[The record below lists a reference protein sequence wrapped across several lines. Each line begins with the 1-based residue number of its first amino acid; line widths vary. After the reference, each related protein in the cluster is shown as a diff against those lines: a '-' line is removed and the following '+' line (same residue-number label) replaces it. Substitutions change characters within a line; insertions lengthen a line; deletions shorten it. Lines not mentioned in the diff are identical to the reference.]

1 MWCCIVWIAAF
12 LVLEMWASL
21 GAARIA
27 PDASM
32 VERHERWM
40 VEHGRLYID
49 GEEKSH
55 RFNIFKANVEY
66 IESFNQAAARPYKLA
81 LNRFADLTNEE
92 FQASRNGYKVA
103 SP

>member
-1 MWCCIVWIAAF
+1 
-12 LVLEMWASL
+12 MWASL